1 MIAQPLDHYQWR
13 NRLVLLFAPDIENAA
28 LKKQMD
34 IFTTEAAGLTERKL
48 RIIQITPNTLNDN
61 QEHVQYIKDDRFF
74 KKYKIPKNQFTIILI
89 GLDGGEKLRQTKP
102 LDTTTLFAIIDGMPM
117 RRQELKKN

>member
-1 MIAQPLDHYQWR
+1 MH
-13 NRLVLLFAPDIENAA
+13 
-28 LKKQMD
+28 
-34 IFTTEAAGLTERKL
+34 
-48 RIIQITPNTLNDN
+48 
-61 QEHVQYIKDDRFF
+61 